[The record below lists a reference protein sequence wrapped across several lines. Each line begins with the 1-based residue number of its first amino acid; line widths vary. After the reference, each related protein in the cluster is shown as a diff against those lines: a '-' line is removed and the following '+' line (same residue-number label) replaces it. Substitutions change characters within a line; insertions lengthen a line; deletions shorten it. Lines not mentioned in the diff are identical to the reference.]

1 MAYRWPSCMIV
12 HIKNNAVLR
21 SNMAFMLCICNTWAP
36 EGKRSRGRPRETWRR
51 TVEGERLKMGFAT
64 WTEAVTAAGN
74 RVEWRKRI
82 NGPILP
88 EES

>member
-1 MAYRWPSCMIV
+1 MKRLGSRRWIG
-12 HIKNNAVLR
+12 HVLR
-21 SNMAFMLCICNTWAP
+21 MDHHQNLRIALIWAP

-64 WTEAVTAAGN
+64 WTEAVTTAGN
-74 RVEWRKRI
+74 RVEWRKQI